1 MKRVYQELVN
11 LIDLG
16 IFDEQ
21 DFVRFF
27 FLFSMLR
34 LVKHVVEVTRIF
46 PT

>member
-27 FLFSMLR
+27 F
-34 LVKHVVEVTRIF
+34 IF
-46 PT
+46 NATAREACGRSD